1 MTEEEEWK
9 NRYVGLLHAGKYIEA
24 DKLKNKHIPKKL
36 YKFEPFTD
44 TRIST
49 LKKSIY
55 LSHLTGFDVPK

>member
-49 LKKSIY
+49 LKKKVSI
-55 LSHLTGFDVPK
+55 